1 MVHKHWIS
9 SGKGWKIV
17 LKSQLPF
24 EYFKIEQQNDNIFLE
39 IYERFTMWRIIEV
52 EHLQMVNIFC
62 VCSRKGIKT
71 FLEKS
76 KQQIISLTANIES
89 NQRLYAFKTIT
100 SSIKICFGRK

>member
-39 IYERFTMWRIIEV
+39 IYKRFTIWRIIED
-52 EHLQMVNIFC
+52 ENLHRVNIF
-62 VCSRKGIKT
+62 VYVVERV
-71 FLEKS
+71 
-76 KQQIISLTANIES
+76 
-89 NQRLYAFKTIT
+89 
-100 SSIKICFGRK
+100 